1 MAPLPQ
7 QAAQAAQKASQHA
20 SHAAARTQT
29 TAENT
34 ATKLQ
39 KWVQENRNLVI
50 ALATGTLVAG
60 GYFLYSRSS
69 ALSKKKSQSGSSAND
84 DSNDDD
90 EKASRSASPGGT
102 SAAAKKKKKKNAKKK
117 AASGGNTAAAE
128 SSASGATRSDG
139 LPSDPSGPLLDEATD
154 EQLAAMPESE
164 ILRLPQERRKALAQ
178 HLKSLGNKAYSNRQ
192 FDKAIEHYTKAIAA
206 HPMAV
211 FYSNRA
217 ACYSNLSKPELVIP
231 DCDEALRMDKTYVK
245 ALNRRAVAREQL
257 GSPAE
262 GTADGLGEEKAELL
276 FQSLADFTAVA
287 ILGQFK
293 DATATESVERV
304 LRKLATGK
312 AQDILRTRE
321 PKLPSPTF
329 VTAYLEAF
337 RHKEVPSLPE
347 NASQG
352 DKTLVLAYEALG
364 AKNYPHALSL
374 FNEAIEQG
382 LSNEDLEANAYN
394 MRGTFR
400 FVIGNAKE
408 ALSDLERSTS
418 LRPDYVQSW
427 VKKASV
433 HMELSDKE
441 AAFEDFDKAIEAN
454 PEDPDI
460 YYHRGQVNFILGEF
474 DAAIKDY
481 EKSTSLDSTFIFSQV
496 QYAVAQYKNGNV
508 GHSTASFRKLLRT
521 FEGSSEAY
529 NYYGELLL
537 DQQKFEEAMDKFD
550 RAIEIEAAKEGST
563 NVLPMINKAL
573 ALFQWKQDMAAA
585 EDLCRQALEKDED
598 CDVAVAT
605 LAQLSLQ
612 QGKIQDAIKYFERS
626 AKIAR
631 TEPEL
636 INAITYENASR
647 AQLKFIQDFPEQG
660 AALGQMA
667 GAMM

>member
-1 MAPLPQ
+1 MAPLPNAQQASQ
-7 QAAQAAQKASQHA
+7 QAAQAADRAQV
-20 SHAAARTQT
+20 AAN
-29 TAENT
+29 NT
-34 ATKLQ
+34 ANKLS
-39 KWVQENRNLVI
+39 KWVEENRNLVI
-50 ALATGTLVAG
+50 AIATGTLALG
-60 GYFLYSRSS
+60 GYYLYSRSS
-69 ALSKKKSQSGSSAND
+69 AKAKSKGPAADSDDEEKAGSSTGAG
-84 DSNDDD
+84 
-90 EKASRSASPGGT
+90 AGA
-102 SAAAKKKKKKNAKKK
+102 AAAKKKKKRSSKKK
-117 AASGGNTAAAE
+117 TAGSSNNASTDAPAQ
-128 SSASGATRSDG
+128 RSDG
-139 LPSDPSGPLLDEATD
+139 LPSDPSGPLLDEASD
-154 EQLAAMPESE
+154 EQLAALPEAD
-164 ILRLPQERRKALAQ
+164 ILKLPEEKRKSLSQ
-178 HLKSLGNKAYSNRQ
+178 HLKNLGNKAYSNRQ
-192 FDKAIEHYTKAIAA
+192 FELAISHYTKAIAA

-217 ACYSNLSKPELVIP
+217 ACYANLSQPEKVVA
-231 DCDEALRMDKTYVK
+231 DCNEALKMDKVYVK
-245 ALNRRAVAREQL
+245 ALNRRAVAKEQL
-257 GSPAE
+257 GSPSE
-262 GTADGLGEEKAELL
+262 GSEGVGEEKAKQL
-276 FQSLADFTAVA
+276 FDALADFTAVA

-293 DATATESVERV
+293 DQNATESVERV

-312 AQDILRTRE
+312 AQDILKNRE

-337 RHKEVPSLPE
+337 RTKPNPTLPE
-347 NASQG
+347 KPTQG
-352 DKTLVLAYEALG
+352 DQTLLKAYEALG
-364 AKNYPHALSL
+364 AKSYPHAFSL

-394 MRGTFR
+394 MRGTFK

-418 LRPDYVQSW
+418 LRPNYVQSW

-441 AAFEDFDKAIEAN
+441 AAFKDFDKAIEAN
-454 PEDPDI
+454 ADDPDI

-481 EKSTSLDSTFIFSQV
+481 EKSTSLDDTFIFSQV
-496 QYAVAQYKNGNV
+496 QYAVAHYKNGNT
-508 GHSTASFRKLLRT
+508 GHSTASFRKLLRN
-521 FEGSSEAY
+521 FDGSSEAY

-537 DQQKFEEAMDKFD
+537 DQQKFEEAMEKFD
-550 RAIEIEAAKEGST
+550 RAIEIEANKTGST

-573 ALFQWKQDMAAA
+573 ALFQWKQDIVAA
-585 EDLCRQALEKDED
+585 EDLCRKALDKDED

-612 QGKIQDAIKYFERS
+612 QGKIQDAIEYFERS

-636 INAITYENASR
+636 INALTYENASR
-647 AQLKFIQDFPEQG
+647 AQLKFIQEFPEQG

-667 GAMM
+667 GMM

>member
-1 MAPLPQ
+1 MAPLPNAQQASQ
-7 QAAQAAQKASQHA
+7 QAARAADRAQV
-20 SHAAARTQT
+20 
-29 TAENT
+29 TANNT
-34 ATKLQ
+34 ANKLS
-39 KWVQENRNLVI
+39 KWVEENRTLVI
-50 ALATGTLVAG
+50 ALATGTLALG
-60 GYFLYSRSS
+60 GYYLYSRSS
-69 ALSKKKSQSGSSAND
+69 SKAKAKGTVS
-84 DSNDDD
+84 DSDD
-90 EKASRSASPGGT
+90 EEKAGSAGGAASASA
-102 SAAAKKKKKKNAKKK
+102 SKKKKKKGTKKK
-117 AASGGNTAAAE
+117 AGAAAGG
-128 SSASGATRSDG
+128 SSSTDAPAQRSDG

-154 EQLAAMPESE
+154 DQLAELPESE
-164 ILRLPQERRKALAQ
+164 ILKLPEEKREKLSQ
-178 HLKSLGNKAYSNRQ
+178 HLKTLGNKAYANRQ
-192 FDKAIEHYTKAIAA
+192 FEKAIAHYTKAIAA

-217 ACYSNLSKPELVIP
+217 ACYSNLGKPEQVVA
-231 DCDEALRMDKTYVK
+231 DCDEALKMDKVYVK
-245 ALNRRAVAREQL
+245 ALNRRAVAKEQL
-257 GSPAE
+257 GNPTE
-262 GTADGLGEEKAELL
+262 GQEGVGEDKAQLL
-276 FQSLADFTAVA
+276 FDSLADFTAVA

-293 DATATESVERV
+293 DQTATESVERV

-312 AQDILRTRE
+312 AQDILKSRE

-337 RHKEVPSLPE
+337 RAKSKPELPE
-347 NASQG
+347 QPSQG
-352 DKTLVLAYEALG
+352 DETLVKAYGALEA
-364 AKNYPHALSL
+364 KSYPHAFTL

-394 MRGTFR
+394 MRGTFK

-408 ALSDLERSTS
+408 ALADLERSTT
-418 LRPDYVQSW
+418 LRPKYVQSW

-441 AAFEDFDKAIEAN
+441 AAFKDFDKAIEADA
-454 PEDPDI
+454 EDPDI

-481 EKSTSLDSTFIFSQV
+481 EKSTSLDDTFIFSQV
-496 QYAVAQYKNGNV
+496 QYAVAHYKNGNI
-508 GHSTASFRKLLRT
+508 GHSTAAFRKLLRNFDT
-521 FEGSSEAY
+521 SSEAY

-537 DQQKFEEAMDKFD
+537 DQQKFEEAMEKFD
-550 RAIEIEAAKEGST
+550 KAIEIEGAKQGST

-573 ALFQWKQDMAAA
+573 ALFQWKQDITAA
-585 EDLCRQALEKDED
+585 EELCRQALDKDED

-612 QGKIQDAIKYFERS
+612 QGKIQDAIEYFERS

-636 INAITYENASR
+636 INALTYENASR
-647 AQLKFIQDFPEQG
+647 AQLKFIQEFPEQG

-667 GAMM
+667 GML